1 MKWLNNASIPDT
13 IKIDENEISDRGIN
27 YDS

>member
-13 IKIDENEISDRGIN
+13 IKIDENEFSDRGIN